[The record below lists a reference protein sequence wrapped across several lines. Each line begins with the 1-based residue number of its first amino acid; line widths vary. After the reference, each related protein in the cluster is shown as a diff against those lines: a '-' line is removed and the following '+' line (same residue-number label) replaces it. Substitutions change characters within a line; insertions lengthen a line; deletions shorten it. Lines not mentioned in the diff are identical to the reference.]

1 MNLNIVDDL
10 RKKNPAA
17 LPRRQPPP
25 PWLGWPWQVG
35 LGPVVAT
42 HKGSMTLTHAVF
54 TMLSHF
60 RLFPVYHP
68 FISVYPGRPFIPF
81 IPATWPVNA
90 VFRSPAKTV
99 QG

>member
-10 RKKNPAA
+10 RKKKSGCASPSPAA
-17 LPRRQPPP
+17 APVAWVAMASGTGAGGCNSQGQHDPDPR
-25 PWLGWPWQVG
+25 G
-35 LGPVVAT
+35 
-42 HKGSMTLTHAVF
+42 F

-90 VFRSPAKTV
+90 VFRSP
-99 QG
+99 GSGL